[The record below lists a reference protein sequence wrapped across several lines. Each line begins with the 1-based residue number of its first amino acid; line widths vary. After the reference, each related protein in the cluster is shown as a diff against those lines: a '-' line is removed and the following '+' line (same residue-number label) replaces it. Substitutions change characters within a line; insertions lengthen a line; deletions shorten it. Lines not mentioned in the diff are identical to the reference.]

1 MEDYDCC
8 CNTLLLGECFALN
21 NSLIAKCTQM
31 INATEALCH
40 AVDGDNLA
48 QQFHCA
54 VGSCKEHLPDLFTP
68 HQLCI
73 AAGVALIPWL
83 VVWSTD
89 TLFIVDFLLASGNRP
104 SRMISLFPRLYAAAC
119 SVFNSVYFILK
130 IQAIICL
137 ALAINLLLLASLVL
151 WSKKVVTIAIFLVTL
166 FVLTV
171 YIEYYSWLKA
181 STKENTG
188 IRNIF
193 LFLKDR
199 LFLEEPPEEEPL
211 EKAGIPTLTVTDI
224 CLAFEEPPEKAMLIA
239 QCQVA
244 LLLIYIWS
252 IATSGELDF
261 SKMQTFAYSLGGAVI
276 SAAYTFN
283 KSNNPFL
290 YYDRQYGVVRGI
302 NSNSKLLNQVGSL
315 GSGIK
320 YNEKLL
326 NQMANLTSTL
336 YTWHRVEENDGGGE
350 SDNNSISYM
359 VFSLRLELSWFIN
372 SYLASVVTL
381 LLPIRLAK
389 SDSVLSFVLS
399 VFSGFFIIEWAKVKE
414 RKYEVKVERANDEVS
429 RETTE
434 DKEREDAGSS
444 GLGYGS
450 IPSVRFQL

>member
-1 MEDYDCC
+1 MEDYNCC

-54 VGSCKEHLPDLFTP
+54 VGSCEEHLPDLFTP
-68 HQLCI
+68 QQLCI

-104 SRMISLFPRLYAAAC
+104 SRMISLFPRFYAAAC

-137 ALAINLLLLASLVL
+137 ALGINLLLLGSLVL

-166 FVLTV
+166 VVLTV
-171 YIEYYSWLKA
+171 YSEYDSRMNA

-188 IRNIF
+188 IM
-193 LFLKDR
+193 
-199 LFLEEPPEEEPL
+199 
-211 EKAGIPTLTVTDI
+211 TLTVTDI

-302 NSNSKLLNQVGSL
+302 NSNSKLLNQMGSVG
-315 GSGIK
+315 GGIK

-450 IPSVRFQL
+450 IPSVSFQL